1 MFLFYYYIRME
12 LKFTKIRDVQSP
24 TRWTETSSWIDFY
37 IPRDIKAE
45 DIKITPSPERIL
57 DVKNF
62 VTEEEIVIPPFKGM
76 LIPSWLK
83 VCMDPWEKWETYDLV
98 LIWKSW
104 VSVKTNLLVGASVID
119 NDYRGEFNIHLIN
132 PTEQWIILK
141 KGAKIV
147 QWIIR
152 KVQLADLVEVTKDF
166 YETFADTERG
176 EGWFGSTWA

>member
-1 MFLFYYYIRME
+1 ME

-45 DIKITPSPERIL
+45 DIKITPCPENL
-57 DVKNF
+57 LNVNHF
-62 VTEEEIVIPPFKGM
+62 VTEDEIIVPPFKGM

-83 VCMDPWEKWETYDLV
+83 VCMDLWENGETYDLV

-104 VSVKTNLLVGASVID
+104 VSIKTNLLVWASVID

-132 PTEQWIILK
+132 PTEHGIILS

-152 KVQLADLVEVTKDF
+152 KVQLADITEVSNEV
-166 YETFADTERG
+166 YEKYSDTERG
-176 EGWFGSTWA
+176 TWWFWSTWA

>member
-1 MFLFYYYIRME
+1 
-12 LKFTKIRDVQSP
+12 
-24 TRWTETSSWIDFY
+24 
-37 IPRDIKAE
+37 
-45 DIKITPSPERIL
+45 
-57 DVKNF
+57 
-62 VTEEEIVIPPFKGM
+62 M
-76 LIPSWLK
+76 LR
-83 VCMDPWEKWETYDLV
+83 
-98 LIWKSW
+98 LI
-104 VSVKTNLLVGASVID
+104 GASVID

-166 YETFADTERG
+166 YETFADTERW